1 MSAGEERAKAARF
14 AERWHDDTY
23 ESGESQTFWNEFFD
37 IFGKDRK
44 SVAVFE
50 RFSKRLSGY
59 GFIDLFWPGM
69 LIVEHKSAGLS
80 LKQAMKQAEEYVVGL
95 PEEQMPRYML
105 ACDFAT
111 FHLVDLETPEEHK
124 FALKDLPDNVGLFGF
139 MADKPVRAAADVD
152 PVNQKATA
160 IMGEIYESLAASG
173 YPATDTGRLLTRL
186 AFCMFADD
194 AGIFTHGSFNR
205 YVEGLDGRTLGPM
218 LYGLFQM
225 LDTPQDARQKGTDES
240 FPYVDGHLFG
250 EELPVAALSD
260 DIRDML
266 LRADSYDWSK
276 INPAIFGGMFQVVM
290 DAAKRRKAGAHYT
303 TEENILRVIRPLFL
317 DDLRT
322 ELDEARSAVNRKAA
336 LGRFQDKLSK
346 LTFFDPA
353 CGAGNF
359 LAIAYREVRRLELE
373 AILELH
379 DTKKQLLDVSSLS
392 KVDVNQFYG
401 IEINPFPAQIARIS
415 MWMTDHLM
423 NLELGEKY
431 GQAYTRIP
439 LRQSPNIICVDALE
453 VDWDGVLP
461 AAKCSYVLGNPPY
474 IGSQLQTARQ
484 KEQVRRTVGP
494 DVTHPIATLDYVAAW
509 FVKAA
514 RYTESNHSVR
524 TGFVATNSVC
534 QGAQVGELWPILLD
548 NFGLRLEFAYRPFKW
563 NSEASGKAH
572 VHVVIIGLGRE
583 AGRMRRLFHTDDD
596 DHVLEENPA
605 AISPYL
611 TGAKKTRVVQYSPNP
626 LNGLP
631 KMVMGTKPIDGGSYI
646 FTDEQ
651 RAEFLKIEP
660 VAEQY
665 LRPYIGAEEYIHGKR
680 RWILYLHEAEP
691 DVLRSMPHVLKRV
704 KDVQSFRLASTT
716 HATRKLAETPMMYHL
731 NVIPDCPFL
740 VVPSTSSETRRY
752 VPLGYAEPPTIPSNA
767 NMVILDATPGLFGL
781 LTSYMH
787 MVWLSY
793 IGGRLESR
801 YRYSKHVYNT
811 FPVPDSTLDELEP
824 YAKAVLDARA
834 AHPDSTLADLYD
846 SAAMPADLAK
856 AHRRLDRMV
865 DHLYRKKPFGSD
877 LERIEFLLERYEEM
891 SCSITK

>member
-1 MSAGEERAKAARF
+1 MEERARAVRF
-14 AERWHDDTY
+14 VERWRGETH
-23 ESGESQTFWNEFFD
+23 ESGESHTFWNEFFD

-44 SVAVFE
+44 LVAVFE
-50 RFSKRLSGY
+50 RFSKRLDKY
-59 GFIDLFWPGM
+59 GFIDLFWPGV
-69 LIVEHKSAGLS
+69 LIVEHKSAGRS
-80 LKQAMKQAEEYVVGL
+80 LEQAMGQAEEYVVGL
-95 PEEQMPRYML
+95 PEAHVPRYML
-105 ACDFAT
+105 ACDFAK
-111 FHLVDLETPEEHK
+111 FHLVDLEAP
-124 FALKDLPDNVGLFGF
+124 KDYRFDLDELPDRVGLFGF
-139 MADKPVRAAADVD
+139 IADKPERAAEDID

-173 YPATDTGRLLTRL
+173 YPAADTGRLLTRL

-194 AGIFTHGSFNR
+194 AGIFTHGSFNK

-218 LYGLFQM
+218 LHSLFQQ
-225 LDTPQDARQKGTDES
+225 LDTPHDARQKGADG
-240 FPYVDGHLFG
+240 FPYVDGDLFG
-250 EELPVAALSD
+250 EELPIAALSD

-290 DAAKRRKAGAHYT
+290 NAEERRNAGAHYT
-303 TEENILRVIRPLFL
+303 TEENIMRVIRPLFL
-317 DDLRT
+317 DDLRK
-322 ELDEARSAVNRKAA
+322 ELDEARSAVNKEAA
-336 LGRFQDKLSK
+336 LGRFQDKLSR

-359 LAIAYREVRRLELE
+359 LAIAYREVRRLELY
-373 AILELH
+373 AILEMH
-379 DTKKQLLDVSSLS
+379 DIKKQLLDVSGLS
-392 KVDVNQFYG
+392 KVDVDQFYG
-401 IEINPFPAQIARIS
+401 IEIKPFSAQIARIS

-423 NLELGEKY
+423 NRELGEKY
-431 GQAYTRIP
+431 GLAYARIP
-439 LRQSPNIICVDALE
+439 LKQSPNIICVDALE

-474 IGSQLQTARQ
+474 VGSQLQTARQ
-484 KEQVRRTVGP
+484 KEQVRQTVGP
-494 DVTHPIATLDYVAAW
+494 DVTHHIATLDYVAAW

-514 RYTESNHSVR
+514 RYTESNHAVR
-524 TGFVATNSVC
+524 TSFVATNSVC

-548 NFGLRLEFAYRPFKW
+548 NFGLRIEFAYRPFEW

-583 AGRMRRLFHTDDD
+583 AGRMRRLFHTDDEG
-596 DHVLEENPA
+596 HVLEENPA

-611 TGAKKTRVVQYSPNP
+611 TGAKKTSVVQYSPNP

-631 KMVMGTKPIDGGSYI
+631 KMVMGSKPIDGGSYI

-651 RAEFLKIEP
+651 MVEFLKTEP
-660 VAEQY
+660 GAKPY
-665 LRPYIGAEEYIHGKR
+665 MRPYIGAEEYIHGKR
-680 RWILYLHEAEP
+680 RWILYLHETEP
-691 DVLRSMPHVLKRV
+691 GVLRRLPHVLKRV

-716 HATRKLAETPMMYHL
+716 HSTRKLAETPMMYHL
-731 NVIPDCPFL
+731 NVIPDSPFL

-767 NMVILDATPGLFGL
+767 NMVILDTTLGLFGL

-811 FPVPDSTLDELEP
+811 FPMPDAPLDALEQ

-834 AHPDSTLADLYD
+834 SHPASTLADLYD

-865 DHLYRKKPFGSD
+865 DRLYRKKPFGSD
-877 LERIEFLLERYEEM
+877 LERIEFLLERYEAM
-891 SCSITK
+891 TNRTAR